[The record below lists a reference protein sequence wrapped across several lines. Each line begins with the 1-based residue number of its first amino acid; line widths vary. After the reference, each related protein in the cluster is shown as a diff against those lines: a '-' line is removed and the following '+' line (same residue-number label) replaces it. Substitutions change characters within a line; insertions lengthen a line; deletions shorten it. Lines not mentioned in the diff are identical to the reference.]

1 MSQPEF
7 IWDKAKAKLNL
18 DKHRVSFEEAA
29 TVFDDLRRLQIID
42 LLHSDVEER
51 QFTIGFSYKSRI
63 LVVVTYEAEEPF
75 IRIISARRATTA
87 EIRRYATES

>member
-1 MSQPEF
+1 
-7 IWDKAKAKLNL
+7 
-18 DKHRVSFEEAA
+18 
-29 TVFDDLRRLQIID
+29 VFDDLRRLQIID

-63 LVVVTYEAEEPF
+63 LVVVSYEAEEPF